1 LIDGSQGY
9 PRIIAIEIALPG
21 RCEEI
26 FDERHRKQ
34 SGGDGVDA
42 DTEGEQ
48 KVPAGH
54 SPSYDRL
61 RILFRR
67 IFVYGFGH
75 GAIS

>member
-1 LIDGSQGY
+1 LIEASQGY

-34 SGGDGVDA
+34 PGGDGVDA
-42 DTEGEQ
+42 DSKGEE

-54 SPSYDRL
+54 SPSRFRL

-67 IFVYGFGH
+67 IFVDGFGH
-75 GAIS
+75 GTIS